1 MIDTDAIRKDAK
13 NCVSQ
18 ARPLDG
24 FPGASTVVRL
34 GNYCAKL
41 CDHIDSL
48 QDEIQM
54 MNSYLN
60 ANAEIIAMNQ
70 RTIDAQA
77 EEIKRLREAL
87 QFYADCEHYER
98 MADGQLFVIE
108 TGDIARAALKPEEAP
123 CQK

>member
-1 MIDTDAIRKDAK
+1 MIDTKEIEERVYQCDGRR
-13 NCVSQ
+13 NML
-18 ARPLDG
+18 PLISI
-24 FPGASTVVRL
+24 AHE
-34 GNYCAKL
+34 CI
-41 CDHIDSL
+41 DHIDSL